1 MVEDKWNARGK
12 GRREQRTHQP
22 TGGRGAQ
29 GGLRIGEMERDA
41 ILGHGISAFVNESY
55 MVRSDG
61 ASFRVCKGCGT
72 IPIENPK
79 TGLFICPLCTGPV
92 SYIGSGAQ
100 DLEIIPP
107 IRKTMVAPVIIE
119 MPYAFK
125 LLSQEMET
133 YMNISMR
140 IMTEKDLLQLNGVAK
155 SDLPEYTDGKG
166 PREGIVLQERVL
178 PEAAVPEYR
187 EIEEGPTEASPE
199 LLMKLG
205 AIPRVT
211 PTVTDGDSIV
221 LDATGYGGTAINIA
235 AQAAA
240 TLQSPTVPGSLVQTE
255 RGPMFQP
262 NPTTVTVVPP
272 ARSIQ
277 VMPGDASAVEADE
290 ELGGE
295 QVNATNTI
303 PQTAPMAPMAPMMNQ
318 PPMMTQQP
326 MMMPMMTPQYGYPGY
341 PQQAY
346 PQYNLSPYPGVNMG
360 PGSTVYASQT
370 AQPAQPAQMFTSGVP
385 GAPPT
390 FAIQT
395 DPTSM
400 SQFAQPQ
407 GPKPKKSFT
416 LKKGRVGFA
425 PGAGESE
432 GQQSGGANVTVTVSK
447 MG

>member
-1 MVEDKWNARGK
+1 
-12 GRREQRTHQP
+12 
-22 TGGRGAQ
+22 
-29 GGLRIGEMERDA
+29 
-41 ILGHGISAFVNESY
+41 
-55 MVRSDG
+55 
-61 ASFRVCKGCGT
+61 
-72 IPIENPK
+72 
-79 TGLFICPLCTGPV
+79 
-92 SYIGSGAQ
+92 
-100 DLEIIPP
+100 
-107 IRKTMVAPVIIE
+107 
-119 MPYAFK
+119 
-125 LLSQEMET
+125 
-133 YMNISMR
+133 MNISMR
-140 IMTEKDLLQLNGVAK
+140 IMTEKDLLVLSGVAK

-211 PTVTDGDSIV
+211 PTVTDGDSVII
-221 LDATGYGGTAINIA
+221 DATGAPTTINIA

-295 QVNATNTI
+295 QINASNSI
-303 PQTAPMAPMAPMMNQ
+303 PQIAPTAPMS
-318 PPMMTQQP
+318 QP
-326 MMMPMMTPQYGYPGY
+326 MMMGPSYGYPQQGYPYPQQGYPQQGY

-360 PGSTVYASQT
+360 PGSAIYASQT

-390 FAIQT
+390 FAVQT

-400 SQFAQPQ
+400 AQFAQPQ

-432 GQQSGGANVTVTVSK
+432 GQQSGGSSVTVTVSK